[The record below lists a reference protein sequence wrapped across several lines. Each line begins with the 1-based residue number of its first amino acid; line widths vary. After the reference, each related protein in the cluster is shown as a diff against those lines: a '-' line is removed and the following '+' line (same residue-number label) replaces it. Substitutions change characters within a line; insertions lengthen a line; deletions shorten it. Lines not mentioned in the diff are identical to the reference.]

1 MVRWYIVLISLTLI
15 NFPHF
20 VFLFFGKFLFL
31 SKDSKLEDKTKNA
44 ILEDYWNSYFLSK
57 NTIIIVLIID
67 RECNCKN
74 LGKWDKQF

>member
-1 MVRWYIVLISLTLI
+1 MVRWYRVLISLTLI
-15 NFPHF
+15 NFSHF

-44 ILEDYWNSYFLSK
+44 ILEDYWNSYFLSE